1 MILALVKY
9 SVLQNMGRKSK
20 AEERKQEILEH
31 FYKVMLT
38 EGFENSSI
46 AKIAKS
52 MDVNPSLLIHYF
64 KTKEDMVVGL
74 VDFLL
79 ERYEDAFLNMVISK
93 ENPQEQFDTVI
104 DILFGHAWMQMSDQH
119 SVFYACYYLSS
130 RHDLIRERFQQMY
143 NRFREVVE
151 ELADR
156 WIEAKIVRDFTPSQ
170 VAEYL
175 IMLNEGLTYYE
186 GVYRD
191 PEAFMH
197 RCEYLQKMVR
207 KTLTA

>member
-1 MILALVKY
+1 
-9 SVLQNMGRKSK
+9 MGRKSK
-20 AEERKQEILEH
+20 AEERKKEILEH

-52 MDVNPSLLIHYF
+52 MEVNPSLLIHYF
-64 KTKEDMVVGL
+64 KSKEDMVVGL

-79 ERYEDAFLNMVISK
+79 ERYEDAFLNMVIAK
-93 ENPQEQFDTVI
+93 KDPQEQFDMVVE
-104 DILFGHAWMQMSDQH
+104 ILFGQAWMQMSDQH

-130 RHDLIRERFQQMY
+130 RHDQIRERFQQMY
-143 NRFREVVE
+143 NRFKEVLV

-156 WIEAKIVRDFTPSQ
+156 WLEAGVIKDFSPCQ
-170 VAEYL
+170 VAEYM
-175 IMLNEGLTYYE
+175 IMLNEGLSYYE

-191 PEAFMH
+191 PEAFIL
-197 RCEYLQKMVR
+197 RCEYLQNMVR